1 MKRLCILIITACFL
15 AGATVAMADGFW
27 EQDNSILTAY
37 PHPDRAEWI
46 DFETYTT
53 GTSFETYNPPPLTF
67 EPQKDITA
75 YELSQCLFAIF
86 GGIDEYEKLK
96 PESKRHFKLEEAK

>member
-1 MKRLCILIITACFL
+1 MKRLCILIIAACFL

-27 EQDNSILTAY
+27 GQDSSISIAY

-46 DFETYTT
+46 NSETYTT
-53 GTSFETYNPPPLTF
+53 GTSFETYNNPTLTF

-75 YELSQCLFAIF
+75 YELSQCLFVIF

-96 PESKRHFKLEEAK
+96 PELKRHFKLEEAK